1 MFLCNVYLI
10 SILLAHMLQNTDF
23 SKIQNQRYISRVQW
37 KNASLP
43 MTILLGLSFVLS
55 MIMGLIV
62 GGKLDFVFEK
72 TLGLIA
78 LMFVLM
84 VLFTGM
90 NNWLLNKIK
99 STGLLISISILL
111 IYLVTAGQLL
121 DERTKANEV
130 LSYISP
136 LNYIENALTSFLN
149 NQDGWGVVFGISF
162 ILMILVS
169 VLNMSEYKKIKNI

>member
-1 MFLCNVYLI
+1 
-10 SILLAHMLQNTDF
+10 
-23 SKIQNQRYISRVQW
+23 
-37 KNASLP
+37 
-43 MTILLGLSFVLS
+43 
-55 MIMGLIV
+55 
-62 GGKLDFVFEK
+62 
-72 TLGLIA
+72 
-78 LMFVLM
+78 MFVLM

>member
-1 MFLCNVYLI
+1 
-10 SILLAHMLQNTDF
+10 
-23 SKIQNQRYISRVQW
+23 
-37 KNASLP
+37 
-43 MTILLGLSFVLS
+43 
-55 MIMGLIV
+55 MIMSLIV